1 MVEHQDTYF
10 AGRESGVRMPSAPP
24 IVRYQLRLGTLVI
37 GVNVVR
43 IILPITL
50 TFMVLISMSCSVG
63 NEDNAPIPVHLESIG
78 MNKVFPDVSYSRMVH
93 ITYPD
98 DGTDRLFLVLQPG
111 QIKVFSRETAS
122 PSIFLDISD
131 RVNNEGNEEGLLGL
145 AFHPDYSENGHFYA
159 YYSADSPR
167 RSVLSRFSVKED
179 DPNQANPH
187 SEIIV
192 LEIPQPFKNHNG
204 GQIVF
209 GPDDYLYVGLGD
221 GGSRG
226 DPNRNG
232 QDLET
237 LLGSIL
243 RIDVRTDEPGSAY
256 VIPENNPFVGYS
268 DSEARQEIWAYGLR
282 NPWRFTFDKVTG
294 RMWAGDV
301 GQNDYEEIDIIQRGL
316 NYGWN
321 VVEGTHCYPAYVE
334 TCNQGSLEPPIYEY
348 PRSGGNCSVTGGYV
362 YRGSHLPSLYG
373 AYIYGD
379 FCSGRVWAL
388 WYDGTRVTENLEL
401 GQAPGRISSFGEDQ
415 DGEIYILSF
424 DKNIYRLEI
433 IR

>member
-1 MVEHQDTYF
+1 MNSKTFLVLGAF
-10 AGRESGVRMPSAPP
+10 
-24 IVRYQLRLGTLVI
+24 IVLA
-37 GVNVVR
+37 
-43 IILPITL
+43 
-50 TFMVLISMSCSVG
+50 SMSCSVSD
-63 NEDNAPIPVHLESIG
+63 EDNTQFPVHLESIG

-98 DGTDRLFLVLQPG
+98 DGTNRLFLVLQSG

-122 PSIFLDISD
+122 PSIFLDISN
-131 RVNNEGNEEGLLGL
+131 RVSNEGNEEGLLGL
-145 AFHPDYSENGHFYA
+145 AFHPDYSENGHFYT
-159 YYSADSPR
+159 YYSTDSPR

-187 SEIIV
+187 SEVIV

-221 GGSRG
+221 GGSSG

-243 RIDVRTDEPGSAY
+243 RIDVRTYESGSAY
-256 VIPENNPFVGYS
+256 VIPEDNPFIGYS
-268 DSEARQEIWAYGLR
+268 DSKARQEIWAYGLR

-294 RMWAGDV
+294 QMWAGDV

-321 VVEGTHCYPAYVE
+321 VVEGTHCYPEYIE
-334 TCNQGSLEPPIYEY
+334 TCNQGSFEPPIFEY

-373 AYIYGD
+373 SYIYGD

-388 WYDGTRVTENLEL
+388 WYDGTRVTKNLEL
-401 GQAPGRISSFGEDQ
+401 TQAPGRISSFGEDQ
-415 DGEIYILSF
+415 DGEIYVLSF

-433 IR
+433 TR

>member
-1 MVEHQDTYF
+1 MV
-10 AGRESGVRMPSAPP
+10 S
-24 IVRYQLRLGTLVI
+24 
-37 GVNVVR
+37 

-50 TFMVLISMSCSVG
+50 TFMLLLSMSCSIS
-63 NEDNAPIPVHLESIG
+63 NDDNDESSAHLESIG
-78 MNKVFPDVSYSRMVH
+78 VNKVFPSVSYPRMVH

-98 DGTDRLFLVLQPG
+98 DGTARFFLVLQPG
-111 QIKVFSRETAS
+111 QVKVFSRETAS

-131 RVNNEGNEEGLLGL
+131 RISNEGNEEGLLGL
-145 AFHPDYSENGHFYA
+145 AFHPDYSENGYLYI
-159 YYSADSPR
+159 YYSTDSPR

-179 DPNQANPH
+179 DPNQANPD
-187 SEIIV
+187 SEVIV
-192 LEIPQPFKNHNG
+192 MEIPQPFNNHNG

-226 DPNRNG
+226 DPNRHG
-232 QDLET
+232 QNLET

-243 RIDVRTDEPGSAY
+243 RIDVRPDESGNAY
-256 VIPENNPFVGYS
+256 VIPKDNPFIGHS
-268 DSEARQEIWAYGLR
+268 DTKVREEIWAYGLR
-282 NPWRFTFDKVTG
+282 NPWKFTFDKITG
-294 RMWAGDV
+294 QVWAGDV

-321 VVEGTHCYPAYVE
+321 VVEGTHCYPSHVE
-334 TCNQGSLEPPIYEY
+334 TCNQENLEPPIYEY
-348 PRSGGNCSVTGGYV
+348 PRSRGNCSVTGGYV
-362 YRGSHLPSLYG
+362 YRGSLVPSLHG

-379 FCSGRVWAL
+379 FCSGRIWAL
-388 WYDGTRVTENLEL
+388 WYDGTHVTENLEL
-401 GQAPGRISSFGEDQ
+401 TEAPGGISSFGEDH

-433 IR
+433 R